1 MIVFKNKGEI
11 DVRSISTFGISVKE
25 GNNPIGFFG
34 TGLKYAIAVLLRE
47 GCNVL
52 IYSGETVIQ
61 FALKQEEVRGQ
72 SFSFVTMATDG
83 AEPCEIGF
91 TTNLGK
97 NWDLWM
103 AYREIACNCMDEEG
117 DSSYE
122 NELPEPE
129 AGMTTIV
136 VIGDQFESV
145 FATRNIYILEDS
157 PWLSDPH
164 MEVRRYPSDSF
175 FYRGV
180 RVMQFPKPTIYTYNC
195 KTALSLTEDRTV
207 KYQFYTTYYIAQC
220 IASSEDSG
228 FIKATL
234 TAREGN
240 LEYDLD
246 FSSHGSSAS
255 DVFLATVGDLVSD
268 RLTQTN
274 LTAIELWRNAT
285 QSKIEPKEIV
295 LTKVQQISMERALD
309 FCGKI
314 GFDIR
319 DSYQIKVVES
329 LGSGTLGLAENETIF
344 IAERVF
350 QIGGAKQLASTL
362 IEEYLH
368 LRHGWKDMSRE
379 LQNFLFEKMVSIGE
393 ELIGEPL

>member
-1 MIVFKNKGEI
+1 MVVFKNKGEI

-25 GNNPIGFFG
+25 GSNPIGFFG

-47 GCNVL
+47 GCKVL
-52 IYSGETVIQ
+52 IYSGETAIQ
-61 FALKQEEVRGQ
+61 FALKQEEVRGK

-91 TTNLGK
+91 TTELGK

-103 AYREIACNCMDEEG
+103 AYREIACNCMDENG

-122 NELPEPE
+122 NELPAPE
-129 AGMTTIV
+129 SGMTTIV

-145 FATRNIYILEDS
+145 FATRNMYILEDS
-157 PWLSDPH
+157 PWLADPH

-207 KYQFYTTYYIAQC
+207 KEQFYPTYYVARC
-220 IASSEDSG
+220 VAMSKDVG
-228 FIKATL
+228 FIRAVL
-234 TAREGN
+234 TARDVT
-240 LEYDLD
+240 LEHGLD
-246 FSSHGSSAS
+246 FSHHGSVAS
-255 DVFLATVGDLVSD
+255 ESFLATVGELTLD
-268 RLTQTN
+268 RFTQIN
-274 LTAIELWRNAT
+274 QSAVKIWQNAT
-285 QSKIEPKEIV
+285 QGKIEPKEIV

-319 DSYQIKVVES
+319 DSYPIKVVES

-379 LQNFLFEKMVSIGE
+379 LQNFMFEKMVSIGE